1 MTTLQAIGVDKS
13 QVHDFESLEKLKA
26 IASRELE
33 FVSYKDAHTQ
43 WGIYKNKDELC
54 PSDAETLL
62 GDNEKQLCM
71 ELVGHDNN
79 LEFVID
85 EHASYCSNGIIV
97 TENDQEL
104 DVKIDLEVN
113 NAPIDFSFLV
123 QYSLSAWIDSYF
135 LIDFNIHFQVCHNTL
150 AIFGSKDDLSS
161 SSETTT
167 HDPPTVG
174 VRRYQSFC
182 HPIKLPTSVNV
193 NKIFST
199 FIDGKMHI
207 KVPKKTESDIIEGAL
222 EAGYCAI
229 CKWKECLSNYFPG
242 LSNTDE

>member
-1 MTTLQAIGVDKS
+1 MTTLQSIGVDKT
-13 QVHDFESLEKLKA
+13 QTHDFESLEKLKA

-71 ELVGHDNN
+71 ELVDHDDN

-104 DVKIDLEVN
+104 DVKIDLE
-113 NAPIDFSFLV
+113 
-123 QYSLSAWIDSYF
+123 
-135 LIDFNIHFQVCHNTL
+135 DFNIHFQVCHNTL
-150 AIFGSKDDLSS
+150 AIFGSKEDLGS

-167 HDPPTVG
+167 HDSSTVG
-174 VRRYQSFC
+174 VRSYQSFC

-199 FIDGKMHI
+199 FIDEKMHI
-207 KVPKKTESDIIEGAL
+207 KVPKKTESDIIEEAL

-229 CKWKECLSNYFPG
+229 CKWKECLNKYFPG
-242 LSNTDE
+242 LSSTDE